1 MSMQTALD
9 VTLRP
14 MSLDDLEQIAPW
26 FWNLD
31 DVALFDRHM
40 PMPVNKDAV
49 RESWQKA
56 LSHADPPSAYWFIAH
71 TREGEPLGIGGLQS
85 VNYIHGDAVLPMF
98 VARPVR
104 RRGLAR
110 SISARMMDLA
120 FSHLRLHRLTT
131 FFRADNEASR
141 RTLLKAGWQ
150 VEGVLREAWFVDGAR
165 RDIMQVGILRD
176 EWLAGREAVYADLA
190 AHATVRLRYHGD
202 PEDD

>member
-1 MSMQTALD
+1 
-9 VTLRP
+9 
-14 MSLDDLEQIAPW
+14 MSLDDLELISPW

-31 DVALFDRHM
+31 DVALFDRQM
-40 PMPVNKDAV
+40 PMPVNGDAL

-56 LSHADPPSAYWFIAH
+56 LSHTEPPTAYWFIAK
-71 TREGEPLGIGGLQS
+71 TGDDEPVGIGGLQS

-98 VARPVR
+98 VARHVR

-110 SISARMMDLA
+110 SISARMTDLA

-150 VEGVLREAWFVDGAR
+150 VEGVQREAWFVNGVR
-165 RDIMQVGILRD
+165 RDIMQVGLLRE
-176 EWLAGREAVYADLA
+176 EWLANREAVYADLEKN
-190 AHATVRLRYHGD
+190 ATVRLGYYGD
-202 PEDD
+202 STND